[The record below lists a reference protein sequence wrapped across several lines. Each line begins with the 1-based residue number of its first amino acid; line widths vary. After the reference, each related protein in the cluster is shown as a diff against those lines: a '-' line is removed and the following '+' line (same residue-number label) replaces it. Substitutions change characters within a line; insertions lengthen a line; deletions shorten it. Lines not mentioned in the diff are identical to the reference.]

1 MPYLAA
7 AVVLVGAIAA
17 LDLLLTVGVVR
28 RLREQADTL
37 RELRTTAGAD
47 PGGEVILAV
56 GGTVAD
62 FTASTVSGR
71 ILDRDGLTGAT
82 LVGFFSPHCE
92 PCRERL
98 PQFVAY
104 ATGFDGAVVAVA
116 AGDPTETADLVA
128 ELAGVAE
135 VVVQAENGPLEKAF
149 GVQGYPALCLLE
161 PGGRVVASGY
171 GLDSLPVPTS
181 A

>member
-7 AVVLVGAIAA
+7 AVVLVGVIAV

-28 RLREQADTL
+28 RLREQADVL
-37 RELRTTAGAD
+37 RELRHD
-47 PGGEVILAV
+47 PGPGAEVEVVLPAGRTI
-56 GGTVAD
+56 AD
-62 FTASTVSGR
+62 FTAGTVSGR
-71 ILDRDGLTGAT
+71 TVSREGLTGPT

-92 PCRERL
+92 PCHEQL
-98 PQFVAY
+98 PGFLTY
-104 ATGFDGAVVAVA
+104 AAGFDGAVVAVA

-135 VVVQAENGPLEKAF
+135 VVVQSENGPMERAF
-149 GVQGYPALCLLE
+149 EVRGYPALCLLE
-161 PGGRVVASGY
+161 PGGRVVASGF
-171 GLDSLPVPTS
+171 GLDALPVPTS

>member
-7 AVVLVGAIAA
+7 AVVLVGVIAV

-28 RLREQADTL
+28 RLREQAEVL
-37 RELRTTAGAD
+37 RELRTTADAD
-47 PGGEVILAV
+47 PVIEVILPA
-56 GGTVAD
+56 GRTVAD
-62 FTASTVSGR
+62 FTAGTLSGR
-71 ILDRDGLTGAT
+71 TLSREGLSTAT

-92 PCRERL
+92 PCREQVPRFL
-98 PQFVAY
+98 AY
-104 ATGFDGAVVAVA
+104 AAGFDGAVVAVA

-135 VVVQAENGPLEKAF
+135 VVVQDENGPLEKAF
-149 GVQGYPALCLLE
+149 GVHGYPALCLLE

-171 GLDSLPVPTS
+171 GLDSLPVP
-181 A
+181 AGA